1 MLLRAVLAEPG
12 EDAAR
17 CALLDEMQECG
28 CRDRATALRW
38 VLANKENDGPR
49 LLYADIAEREGDPDR
64 AEFVRVQIEL
74 AKVMKQLGLEE
85 FTAPPGDDCDHP
97 WCELRRR
104 ERKLLAV
111 VGYDLVNAPQVW
123 PVSMTIGRGDTGDG
137 TGRLTI
143 RRGFVER
150 WQLAAESWLEYAD
163 AILAAQPVERVRL
176 TTEVLFTNLVTP
188 DWDDYRL
195 VSLPGRVKRHRVNPG
210 EDPVR
215 VALSG
220 EWPGIEFEL
229 PPVPAPEVEFEDFPD
244 PPAGGGYT
252 DAITA
257 YTDQLIKGAGL
268 PPEYLS
274 GAGGSA
280 SYAGVRAALGPWA
293 IRERLRKRR

>member
-1 MLLRAVLAEPG
+1 MTPELDMLLRAVLAEPG

-163 AILAAQPVERVRL
+163 AILAAHPVERVRL
-176 TTEVLFTNLVTP
+176 MTTPSEFVYYDDIQAAAGLTMTECVRENLKA
-188 DWDDYRL
+188 R
-195 VSLPGRVKRHRVNPG
+195 
-210 EDPVR
+210 
-215 VALSG
+215 
-220 EWPGIEFEL
+220 WPGIEFEL
-229 PPVPAPEVEFEDFPD
+229 PPPPIAPDWEGAETDDLPGLIGAIQEQVAQAPLGA
-244 PPAGGGYT
+244 PPA
-252 DAITA
+252 
-257 YTDQLIKGAGL
+257 
-268 PPEYLS
+268 
-274 GAGGSA
+274 
-280 SYAGVRAALGPWA
+280 
-293 IRERLRKRR
+293 